1 MSPELLKIY
10 SGIGYGEFIPEK
22 NDIFSLGL
30 TFLSINLIINENYI

>member
-10 SGIGYGEFIPEK
+10 SGIGYWEFIPEK

-30 TFLSINLIINENYI
+30 TFLIVNLIIIENNL

>member
-10 SGIGYGEFIPEK
+10 SGIGFGDFDPEK

-30 TFLSINLIINENYI
+30 TFLSIILLLND